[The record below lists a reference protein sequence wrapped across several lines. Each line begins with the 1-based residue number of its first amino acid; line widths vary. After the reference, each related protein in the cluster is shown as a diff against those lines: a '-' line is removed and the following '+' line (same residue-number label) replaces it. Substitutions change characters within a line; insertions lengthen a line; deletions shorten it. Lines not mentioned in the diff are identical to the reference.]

1 MKIHIKFWQKIL
13 LTIAAFAVA
22 IIGFMVRLPSA
33 FSHSDKQLHTLFY
46 FLAAAFLNILFA
58 KRNLL
63 VHAFIFAFL
72 YLFGIGI
79 EYAQQYSNTYLH
91 KKIHGN
97 FDPEDVHA
105 NLQGLIY
112 FSCLWLCYI
121 VVIFLWTTMKRK
133 DAATETPSEV
143 RNTTEV

>member
-1 MKIHIKFWQKIL
+1 MKIRIAFWQKIL
-13 LTIAAFAVA
+13 LALVAFAVA

-33 FSHSDKQLHTLFY
+33 FSHADKEMHTLLY

-63 VHAFIFAFL
+63 VHAFIFGFL
-72 YLFGIGI
+72 YAFGVGI

-97 FDPEDVHA
+97 FDPEDIHA
-105 NLQGLIY
+105 NLQGLIA
-112 FSCLWLCYI
+112 FSALWLFYAA
-121 VVIFLWTTMKRK
+121 VMFLWNTMKRK
-133 DAATETPSEV
+133 DPADNAPSV
-143 RNTTEV
+143 KQ

>member
-1 MKIHIKFWQKIL
+1 MKIRIKLWHKIL

-22 IIGFMVRLPSA
+22 IVGFMVRLPSV
-33 FSHSDKQLHTLFY
+33 FSHSDKIMHSAFY

-63 VHAFIFAFL
+63 IHAFIFGLL
-72 YLFGIGI
+72 YVFGIGI

-97 FDPEDVHA
+97 YDPEDVHA
-105 NLQGLIY
+105 NLQGLVY
-112 FSCLWLCYI
+112 FSALWLCYA
-121 VVIFLWTTMKRK
+121 VAMFLWNMMKRK
-133 DAATETPSEV
+133 DTEGDASSV
-143 RNTTEV
+143 KQ

>member
-1 MKIHIKFWQKIL
+1 MKIQITIWQKIL
-13 LTIAAFAVA
+13 LSLAAFTVA

-33 FSHSDKQLHTLFY
+33 FSHSDKELHTLFY

-63 VHAFIFAFL
+63 IHAFIFGFL
-72 YLFGIGI
+72 YFFGVGI

-97 FDPEDVHA
+97 YDPEDIHA

-112 FSCLWLCYI
+112 FSAVWLCYAA
-121 VVIFLWTTMKRK
+121 VMFLWNIMKGK
-133 DAATETPSEV
+133 DPADNVPTVKP
-143 RNTTEV
+143 

>member
-1 MKIHIKFWQKIL
+1 MKIRITFWQKIL
-13 LTIAAFAVA
+13 LALVAFAVA

-33 FSHSDKQLHTLFY
+33 FSHADKEMHMLFY

-63 VHAFIFAFL
+63 VHAFIFGFL
-72 YLFGIGI
+72 YAFGVGI

-97 FDPEDVHA
+97 FDPEDIHA
-105 NLQGLIY
+105 NLQGLIA
-112 FSCLWLCYI
+112 FSALWLFYAAAM
-121 VVIFLWTTMKRK
+121 FLWNTMKRK
-133 DAATETPSEV
+133 DPADNAPSV
-143 RNTTEV
+143 KR

>member
-13 LTIAAFAVA
+13 LAMAAFAAA
-22 IIGFMVRLPSA
+22 IVGFMVRLPST
-33 FSHSDKQLHTLFY
+33 FSHADKEMHTLFY

-63 VHAFIFAFL
+63 VHAFIFGLL
-72 YLFGIGI
+72 YVFGVGI

-97 FDPEDVHA
+97 FDPEDIRA
-105 NLQGLIY
+105 NLQGLVY
-112 FSCLWLCYI
+112 FSAVWLCYAAAM
-121 VVIFLWTTMKRK
+121 FLWKMMKGK
-133 DAATETPSEV
+133 DAADNVPSV
-143 RNTTEV
+143 KQ

>member
-1 MKIHIKFWQKIL
+1 MKIRIAFWQKIL
-13 LTIAAFAVA
+13 LALVAFAVA

-33 FSHSDKQLHTLFY
+33 FSHADKEMHMLFY

-63 VHAFIFAFL
+63 VHAFIFGFL
-72 YLFGIGI
+72 YAFGVGI

-97 FDPEDVHA
+97 FDPEDIRA
-105 NLQGLIY
+105 NLQGLIA
-112 FSCLWLCYI
+112 FSALWLCYTAA
-121 VVIFLWTTMKRK
+121 IFLWKTIKRK
-133 DAATETPSEV
+133 D
-143 RNTTEV
+143 